1 MDAMESDLTQRNWDF
16 SILWGCPSLSLLVL
30 NLVALTQKNEL
41 LTYLQQIKSVQW
53 ETACTQEGASVFT
66 SWVTE
71 WMAQVYSL
79 FWVLFISPFGSVDL
93 LFITKL
99 IKSFLLYSYM
109 PFQISEVYFLHPE
122 SSLLF
127 CRLGN
132 KHTDALL
139 LKRRTASLA
148 VTMLLWSTKSNKE
161 WTLQV
166 VECPFHHCQCKSAW
180 SLSVTHLS
188 ITCTMLSHMQTCSR

>member
-30 NLVALTQKNEL
+30 NLVALSQKNEL

-148 VTMLLWSTKSNKE
+148 VTMILWSTKALFR
-161 WTLQV
+161 LQV
-166 VECPFHHCQCKSAW
+166 FLLSLHHIKF
-180 SLSVTHLS
+180 LE
-188 ITCTMLSHMQTCSR
+188 TCMEY